1 MMKPTAKVAASAS
14 TARFKVR
21 DARMKSKTAPWVT
34 SVAETRVMPCYTANL
49 NAVVIET
56 TKVGAIDEMIAT
68 AIEIET
74 TVDATKAAT
83 ENVRARVQ
91 EIEKI
96 ERRIAEDVRARV
108 IVDRNTDTINSTVAA
123 RQNLKH

>member
-14 TARFKVR
+14 TVRFKVR

-34 SVAETRVMPCYTANL
+34 SVAETRVMPCYTAKL
-49 NAVVIET
+49 NAV
-56 TKVGAIDEMIAT
+56 AIDETIAT

-123 RQNLKH
+123 RQKLKH